1 MNPFQIRSIVVFC
14 LMNEAANAKIAYA
27 VPVISPKVRLQ
38 QDVPGLMAGSGK
50 RCEIQETLRRD
61 CGTECVEILNHAMD
75 MSNMSFNQSK
85 DDTIEF
91 WQAVLQ
97 SLSKLAEH
105 NLAHGLQ
112 MHETFTNTSRQEIDT
127 DKFVL
132 HEDVLHH
139 APLHAGSFL
148 VAGGTACRTNSEC
161 KIRELIANKCS
172 HTREVTQLVYQAVNL
187 VAHVMTVVIT
197 NLCGCLFVGKQA
209 VCVLSAVPVFCS
221 IPYNLY
227 NAVFR
232 MSVQLWE
239 AVKSTTKLCLVHGDI
254 SIAS

>member
-1 MNPFQIRSIVVFC
+1 MNPFQICSIVVFC
-14 LMNEAANAKIAYA
+14 LMNETANAKIAYP
-27 VPVISPKVRLQ
+27 VPVISPETGLQ
-38 QDVPGLMAGSGK
+38 QHIPALMPGAGNK
-50 RCEIQETLRRD
+50 RKIEETLRRD

-85 DDTIEF
+85 ADTIEF

-112 MHETFTNTSRQEIDT
+112 VHETFTNTSIQEIDA

-139 APLHAGSFL
+139 APLDGGSFL
-148 VAGGTACRTNSEC
+148 AAGGTACRTNSEC
-161 KIRELIANKCS
+161 KIHELIANKCS

-197 NLCGCLFVGKQA
+197 NLCGCLFVGNQA
-209 VCVLSAVPVFCS
+209 VCVLSSIPVFCS

-239 AVKSTTKLCLVHGDI
+239 AVKSTTKVCIVHGDI
-254 SIAS
+254 SISS